1 MPPTTLFT
9 SFLIAV
15 LMKLFPYKTR
25 SYQRNII
32 QHIEESLTT
41 GTPLVLESGTGSGKT
56 VCAVSSTLAYALK
69 NNKKIVY
76 TTRTNAQQKQVIEET
91 REIKKRFPKE
101 TENVIAVGMQGRA
114 HMCLLAKNNPEL
126 QKGSA
131 DELARLCAEEKKKVR
146 RGKRKGCIYFRK
158 CVENEEAAKHA
169 LEWMKNSLP
178 TAEEL
183 VKYCE
188 EHTLCPYEINKLLV
202 QDALLVVVP
211 YIYVFDTNLR
221 NMLLDWMGIGE
232 EQIILVVDEAH
243 NLPDYL
249 RDLLS
254 AQLSTYML
262 NSCLY
267 ETERFGDP
275 LLLNKNLT
283 ISRFVK
289 DLNNIIFELRQRFLL
304 GGNNKLKYVEKKD
317 ALLPPNAVVSQ
328 LTKKHS
334 LDSEDMERI
343 ISALIAYGEQIQT
356 AKQKQGKL
364 PRSYIHKLGVFLSF
378 WMNIDDE
385 HYIKLIV
392 DETDGKNPRIEAY
405 CLDPSLGA
413 NIVHRFLTS
422 IHMSGTLSPL
432 DEYRD
437 SIGLPAHTML
447 YSYPSPF
454 PRENRR
460 ILYVNDVTTRY
471 DEIKNYKGMMKKIQQ
486 HITDICN
493 ATTKNTIVFFP
504 SFDLMNIC
512 IRDGLIKK
520 IKRPTYIEEQRMSQH
535 DLMEVIRRFKE
546 KEDEKNNGS
555 VLFSVIGG
563 RISEGMDF
571 PADELEVAVIVGI
584 PYPKPTARQ
593 KGLQRYYQKK
603 FGKGWEYTVNAPTA
617 RKLLQAIGRLI
628 RNETDKGIAILLDK
642 RTPRFRRYISDV
654 QATNDVLQELQN
666 FISVEDQ
673 VYHQ

>member
-1 MPPTTLFT
+1 MSPTTLFT
-9 SFLIAV
+9 CSSIAV
-15 LMKLFPYKTR
+15 LMELFPYNTR
-25 SYQRNII
+25 SYQKNIM
-32 QHIEESLTT
+32 HYMDESLAT

-56 VCAVSSTLAYALK
+56 VCAVSSTISYALK

-76 TTRTNAQQKQVIEET
+76 TTRTNAQQKQVITEVRT
-91 REIKKRFPKE
+91 IKKRFPNE
-101 TENVIAVGMQGRA
+101 TKDVVTVGMQGRT

-146 RGKRKGCIYFRK
+146 RGRKKGCPYFRK
-158 CVENEEAAKHA
+158 GVENEEAVKHA
-169 LEWMKNSLP
+169 LEWMRVVLP

-221 NMLLDWMGIGE
+221 NMLLDWMGVGE
-232 EQIILVVDEAH
+232 EDIILVIDEAH

-254 AQLSTYML
+254 SQLSAYML

-267 ETERFGDP
+267 EIERFGDP
-275 LLLNKNLT
+275 SLLARGVTL
-283 ISRFVK
+283 SRFVK

-304 GGNNKLKYVEKKD
+304 GGDNKLKYVEKKD

-328 LTKKHS
+328 IAEKYSLTTQ
-334 LDSEDMERI
+334 EMEKI

-392 DETDGKNPRIEAY
+392 DETDGKNPRVEAY

-432 DEYRD
+432 DEYKD
-437 SIGLPAHTML
+437 SIGLPESTML

-454 PRENRR
+454 PKENRR
-460 ILYVNDVTTRY
+460 ILYVKDVTTRY
-471 DEIKNYKGMMKKIQQ
+471 DEIKNYKGMIKRIQQ
-486 HITDICN
+486 YIAEICN
-493 ATTKNTIVFFP
+493 TTNRNTIVFFP
-504 SFDLMNIC
+504 SFDFMNIC
-512 IRDGLIKK
+512 IRDGLLKK
-520 IKRPTYIEEQRMSQH
+520 IKRLTYIEEQRMSQH
-535 DLMEVIRRFKE
+535 DLMDVIQRFKE
-546 KEDEKNNGS
+546 REGEKNNGS
-555 VLFSVIGG
+555 VLFSVMGG

-593 KGLQRYYQKK
+593 RGLQRYYQRK

-628 RNETDKGIAILLDK
+628 RNETDRGVAILLDK
-642 RTPRFRRYISDV
+642 RAARFKRYIKDIQAADDV
-654 QATNDVLQELQN
+654 IQELQN
-666 FISVEDQ
+666 FILEGVQ
-673 VYHQ
+673 VYPP